1 MIKRI
6 EQVFLFVSDLN
17 RSVSFYSEI
26 LGLPIV
32 ASESDWVTF
41 EIDDQTL
48 TLQKCNEEF
57 TAYLHGPRNVQFAL
71 EVEDLDDFYAAL
83 GDKGVPFFLE
93 PTDQAWGGK
102 LAQLLDPDGN
112 ILQLIE

>member
-17 RSVSFYSEI
+17 KSVSFYNEL

-32 ASESDWVTF
+32 ASENDWVTF

-48 TLQKCNEEF
+48 TLQKCAGEF
-57 TAYLHGPRNVQFAL
+57 TAHLNSPRNVQFAL
-71 EVEDLDDFYAAL
+71 EVDDLDSFYVNL
-83 GDKGVPFFLE
+83 EGKGVPFFME
-93 PTDQAWGGK
+93 PTDQSWGGR

>member
-6 EQVFLFVSDLN
+6 EQVFLFVSDLKK
-17 RSVSFYSEI
+17 SVSFYNGI

-32 ASESDWVTF
+32 AHESDWVTF

-57 TAYLHGPRNVQFAL
+57 ATFLNGPRNVQFAL
-71 EVEDLDDFYAAL
+71 EVEDLDGFYNTL
-83 GDKGVPFFLE
+83 GEKGVPFFLE
-93 PTDQAWGGK
+93 PTDQSWGGK

>member
-6 EQVFLFVSDLN
+6 EQVFIFVSDLH
-17 RSVSFYSEI
+17 RSVSFYNEI

-32 ASESDWVTF
+32 ASNNDWVTF

-48 TLQKCNEEF
+48 TLQKCEEEF
-57 TAYLHGPRNVQFAL
+57 TAYLNSPRNVQFAL
-71 EVEDLDDFYAAL
+71 EVEDLESFYHTLEA
-83 GDKGVPFFLE
+83 KGIPFFLE
-93 PTDQAWGGK
+93 PTDQSWGGR

-112 ILQLIE
+112 ILQLVE

>member
-6 EQVFLFVSDLN
+6 EQVFLFVSDLDK
-17 RSVSFYSEI
+17 SVSFYNEI

-32 ASESDWVTF
+32 ASENDWVTF

-48 TLQKCNEEF
+48 TLQQLGGEQSALFN
-57 TAYLHGPRNVQFAL
+57 GPKNVQFAL
-71 EVEDLDDFYAAL
+71 EVEDLDSFFATL
-83 GDKGVPFFLE
+83 ENKGVPFFLE
-93 PTDQAWGGK
+93 PTAQSWGGK
-102 LAQLLDPDGN
+102 LAQLVDPDGN

>member
-6 EQVFLFVSDLN
+6 EQVFLFVSDLDK
-17 RSVSFYSEI
+17 SASFYHDI

-32 ASESDWVTF
+32 ASEGDWVTF

-48 TLQKCNEEF
+48 TLQQLAGDQSALYN
-57 TAYLHGPRNVQFAL
+57 GPRNVQFAL
-71 EVEDLDDFYAAL
+71 EVEDLDSFFTSL
-83 GDKGVPFFLE
+83 ENKGVPFFLE
-93 PTDQAWGGK
+93 PTPQTWGGK
-102 LAQLLDPDGN
+102 LAQLVDPDGN

>member
-17 RSVSFYSEI
+17 KSVSFYNEI

-32 ASESDWVTF
+32 ASDNDWVTF

-48 TLQKCNEEF
+48 TLQKC
-57 TAYLHGPRNVQFAL
+57 TKDLSAPLHGPRNVQFAL
-71 EVEDLDDFYAAL
+71 QVEDLDSFYITL
-83 GDKGVPFFLE
+83 ETKGVPFFLE
-93 PTDQAWGGK
+93 PTEQSWGGK